1 MLFYY
6 SKISRSP
13 AVLAL
18 CMCSVFAACSPSI
31 APYSFHAY
39 QQAVELKV
47 DSLDLMA
54 LAELPFSE
62 QAKFIIALRSRLSK
76 AYEFARGRPRND
88 HSTEQWEIM
97 IDPEAHL
104 LGGFLNRWEEQG
116 HLSQSFITEA
126 LSIVSGRFDAI
137 TGLESGKIGS
147 EQGGGS

>member
-6 SKISRSP
+6 SKISRSS

-18 CMCSVFAACSPSI
+18 CVCSAFAACSPAI

-62 QAKFIIALRSRLSK
+62 QAKSIIALRSRLSK

-97 IDPEAHL
+97 LDPEAHL
-104 LGGFLNRWEEQG
+104 LGGFLTRWEEQG
-116 HLSQSFITEA
+116 RLSQSFITEA
-126 LSIVSGRFDAI
+126 LSIVSGGFDAI
-137 TGLESGKIGS
+137 IGLESGKIGS